1 MATNPILD
9 EIYRVR
15 EEYAREFGFDLQAL
29 GNDLRKKQ
37 REFGGPVVSLP
48 PKRFFTTPAN
58 IPVSNTPATAATPT

>member
-37 REFGGPVVSLP
+37 QEFGGPVVSLP
-48 PKRFFTTPAN
+48 PKRLVTPPAN
-58 IPVSNTPATAATPT
+58 ISVSTTSATAATPT